1 MKSYKVVLL
10 PAADDDLDDIFN
22 YILLDNQ
29 EAVIEVLKRVT
40 YALKHL
46 EEFPHAG
53 LKVVEDSLNH
63 FKFRMVIT
71 EPYIA
76 FIVLLKILY
85 ILIEY
90 CMGQEITFKF

>member
-1 MKSYKVVLL
+1 MESYKVVLL

-22 YILLDNQ
+22 YILLDNP
-29 EAVIEVLKRVT
+29 EAALEVLKRVT
-40 YALKHL
+40 NALKHL

-76 FIVLLKILY
+76 FIV
-85 ILIEY
+85 
-90 CMGQEITFKF
+90 